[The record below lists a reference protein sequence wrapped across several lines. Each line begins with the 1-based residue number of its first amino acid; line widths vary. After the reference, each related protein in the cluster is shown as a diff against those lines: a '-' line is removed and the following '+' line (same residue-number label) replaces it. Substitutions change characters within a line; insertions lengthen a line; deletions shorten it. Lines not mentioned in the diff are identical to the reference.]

1 MLTPQEIKTYID
13 NDSQSKRKKLARIG
27 QRYYE
32 GDHDIRQYQLVYFD
46 AKGKLKQDRLR
57 SNIKITHP
65 FFTEHVDQQ
74 VQYMLSGKDG
84 FIKSDLP
91 ELQEVLD
98 EYFNENENF
107 TAELYDIMTDCI
119 VRGFGYAYAYK
130 NEEGKISF
138 QRADSL
144 GVVEVKEKETD
155 DKCQYVIYWYVD
167 RISKDNKE
175 IKRIE
180 VWDSK
185 QIAFYVQEGTGAIQ
199 PDKDRKRNP
208 RPHAIYKEDG
218 DESTYFEDFGFIPFF
233 CLANN
238 RKQKSGLF
246 PIKDLIDDYDL
257 MSCGLSNN
265 IQDTNESLYVVKG
278 FKGRDLDEIMTNIQ
292 TKKHIGV
299 SENGDVDIKTIDVP
313 YEARKIKLELDEK
326 NIYRFGMGF
335 NSVQLGDGNITN
347 VVIKSRYGLLDMKS
361 NKLEIRLKQFM
372 RKLLQPVLD
381 AVNKEQGTD
390 YRQKDVYFHFERE
403 IITNASDNAQIEY
416 TDAQKRQ
423 VEINTILN
431 LQTFI
436 GDEKVLELVAEQLDI
451 DPDELKAQAPKEEEI
466 LLPPTV
472 AKTALAAAPTEE
484 PIIGGGLIV

>member
-32 GDHDIRQYQLVYFD
+32 GDHDIRQYQMVYFD
-46 AKGKLKQDRLR
+46 AHGKLKQDRLR

-84 FIKSDLP
+84 FIKSDIP

-98 EYFNENENF
+98 EYFNENESF

-119 VRGFGYAYAYK
+119 VRGFGYAYAH
-130 NEEGKISF
+130 NDDDGKISF

-155 DKCQYVIYWYVD
+155 DTCQYVIYWYVD

-185 QIAFYVQEGTGAIQ
+185 QVTFFVQEGTGAIQ
-199 PDKDRKRNP
+199 PDKDQKRNP
-208 RPHAIYKEDG
+208 RPHVIYQKDG

-233 CLANN
+233 CLSNN

-313 YEARKIKLELDEK
+313 YEARKTKLELDEK

-335 NSVQLGDGNITN
+335 NSAQLGDGNITN
-347 VVIKSRYGLLDMKS
+347 VVIKSRYSLLDMKS
-361 NKLEIRLKQFM
+361 NKLEIRLKQFL

-381 AVNKEQGTD
+381 AVNKEQGKD

-403 IITNASDNAQIEY
+403 LITNASDNAQIEH

-431 LQTFI
+431 LQAII

-451 DPDELKAQAPKEEEI
+451 DVDELKAQAPKPEET

-472 AKTALAAAPTEE
+472 AKAALTAAPTEE
-484 PIIGGGLIV
+484 PISGGDVIV